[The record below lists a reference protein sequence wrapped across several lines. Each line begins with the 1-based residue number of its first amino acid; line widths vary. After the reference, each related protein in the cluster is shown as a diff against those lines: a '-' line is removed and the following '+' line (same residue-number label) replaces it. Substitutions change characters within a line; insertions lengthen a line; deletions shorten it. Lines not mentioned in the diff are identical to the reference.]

1 VKHADLIAE
10 LGQLADKLAGD
21 TKALLRPLAEK
32 TEAGGEEQ
40 LGRLMQLPLLRV
52 EVRAADA
59 ATAGSALREELER
72 LWSTLADESAPASE
86 LASAGPP
93 GDRVAAFDAI
103 LEERVYL
110 RGRVSFEGLKAL
122 LGHPGVASV
131 EAEPRF
137 RPTNQSSGA
146 GE

>member
-1 VKHADLIAE
+1 MKHADLIAE

-52 EVRAADA
+52 EVRA
-59 ATAGSALREELER
+59 AGSALREELER